1 MGVMARSEI
10 QADDHAI
17 ASFRGRTVVVEHGGA
32 AMEQA
37 HLRDGFSRDIAA
49 IRLAG
54 VNPVVVHGG
63 GRRMSRLLEAAERI
77 PRFVGDPRVTPD
89 ETMRLVERALATTAD
104 EIARLIGRHGVEAV
118 ESGVWPGQIV
128 RACRRKP
135 LLPAGESVDLGR
147 VGDVAGVNAR
157 PIRALLERGIVPII
171 GPLGIGADGRT
182 YNIDADLV
190 AGEVAAVLGADLV
203 IYGCSGDPG
212 SRRPP
217 LPAAEPVGGGL
228 ARARRA
234 DRRPDAAEDRG
245 LRPGAEGRRGS
256 GAARRWTGAP
266 CRADDAPGPA
276 WSGNRDRPLDGSAGR
291 PDLAGCSTLHF
302 W

>member
-1 MGVMARSEI
+1 MGVMARDEI
-10 QADDHAI
+10 RSGDHTI
-17 ASFRGRTVVVEHGGA
+17 AGWRGRTVVVKYGGD

-37 HLRDGFSRDIAA
+37 HLKEGLSRDIAA
-49 IRLAG
+49 LRLAG
-54 VNPVVVHGG
+54 VNLVVVHDGG
-63 GRRMSRLLEAAERI
+63 LRSA
-77 PRFVGDPRVTPD
+77 RFSGDPRVTDD
-89 ETMRLVERALATTAD
+89 ETMELVERALATTAD

>member
-10 QADDHAI
+10 QADDLAI
-17 ASFRGRTVVVEHGGA
+17 ASFRGRTVVVEYGGA

-63 GRRMSRLLEAAERI
+63 GRRMSRLREAAEKRI
-77 PRFVGDPRVTPD
+77 PRFVGDPRVTHD
-89 ETMRLVERALATTAD
+89 ETMRLVERALATTND
-104 EIARLIGRHGVEAV
+104 EIARLIDGHGVEAV
-118 ESGVWPGQIV
+118 GSSAWPDQIV
-128 RACRRKP
+128 RACPREP

-157 PIRALLERGIVPII
+157 PIRALQERGIVPII

-203 IYGCSGDPG
+203 IY
-212 SRRPP
+212 
-217 LPAAEPVGGGL
+217 L
-228 ARARRA
+228 
-234 DRRPDAAEDRG
+234 
-245 LRPGAEGRRGS
+245 
-256 GAARRWTGAP
+256 T
-266 CRADDAPGPA
+266 DAPGIL
-276 WSGNRDRPLDGSAGR
+276 DRAGR
-291 PDLAGCSTLHF
+291 RFRRLSRWAVDSLVREGLIDGRMLPKIEGCVRALKGGAAQAQLVDGRVPHAVPMTLRAPHGVGTEIVL
-302 W
+302 

>member
-17 ASFRGRTVVVEHGGA
+17 ASFRGRTVVVEYGGA

-203 IYGCSGDPG
+203 IYLTDVPG
-212 SRRPP
+212 I
-217 LPAAEPVGGGL
+217 L
-228 ARARRA
+228 
-234 DRRPDAAEDRG
+234 DRD
-245 LRPGAEGRRGS
+245 GRRFRRLSRWAVDSLVREGLIDGRMLPKIEGCVRALKG
-256 GAARRWTGAP
+256 GAAQAQLVDGRVPHAVPMTLRAP
-266 CRADDAPGPA
+266 HGV
-276 WSGNRDRPLDGSAGR
+276 GTEIVL
-291 PDLAGCSTLHF
+291 
-302 W
+302 

>member
-1 MGVMARSEI
+1 MGVMARDEI
-10 QADDHAI
+10 RSGDHTI
-17 ASFRGRTVVVEHGGA
+17 AGWRGRTVVVKYGGD

-37 HLRDGFSRDIAA
+37 HLKEGLSRDIAA
-49 IRLAG
+49 LRLAG
-54 VNPVVVHGG
+54 VNLVVVHDGG
-63 GRRMSRLLEAAERI
+63 LRSA
-77 PRFVGDPRVTPD
+77 RFSGDPRVTDD
-89 ETMRLVERALATTAD
+89 ETMELVERALATTAD

-203 IYGCSGDPG
+203 IYLTDVPG
-212 SRRPP
+212 I
-217 LPAAEPVGGGL
+217 L
-228 ARARRA
+228 
-234 DRRPDAAEDRG
+234 DRD
-245 LRPGAEGRRGS
+245 GRRFRRLSRWAVDSLVREGLIDGRMLPKIEGCVRALKG
-256 GAARRWTGAP
+256 GAAQAQLVDGRVPHAVPMTLRAP
-266 CRADDAPGPA
+266 HGV
-276 WSGNRDRPLDGSAGR
+276 GTEIVL
-291 PDLAGCSTLHF
+291 
-302 W
+302 